1 VAGVSEVERVDGK
14 AGLGLST
21 VGLSTAGLSTA
32 GLSTAG
38 LSTVVDGVVG
48 TIVGVVGSSAG
59 RCTGATMEA

>member
-1 VAGVSEVERVDGK
+1 VAGVAGVSEVERVDGK

-32 GLSTAG
+32 GLST
-38 LSTVVDGVVG
+38 VMDGVVG